1 LLSLSIIICI
11 LFILTVVILHILV
24 LGSHLHTVISAWRRL
39 RNLDHLEL
47 HGDVLAFLA
56 FLTPQQRR
64 CNWTEPVIE
73 LVGLD
78 ALREADLIFLD
89 TLNLFR
95 KQPVRDNPRR
105 ALSLALQTMTLGGL
119 A

>member
-1 LLSLSIIICI
+1 LLSPSIIICI
-11 LFILTVVILHILV
+11 LFILTVVILHILI
-24 LGSHLHTVISAWRRL
+24 LGSHLRTVISTWRRL

-56 FLTPQQRR
+56 PQQRR

-78 ALREADLIFLD
+78 ALCEADLVFLD

-95 KQPVRDNPRR
+95 K
-105 ALSLALQTMTLGGL
+105 
-119 A
+119 